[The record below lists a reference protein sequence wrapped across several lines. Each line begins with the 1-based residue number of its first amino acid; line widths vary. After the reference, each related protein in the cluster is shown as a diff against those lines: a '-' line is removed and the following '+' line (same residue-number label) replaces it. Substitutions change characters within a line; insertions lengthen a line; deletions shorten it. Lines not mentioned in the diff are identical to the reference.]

1 MKPYFK
7 QEFPSNLSQDFINI
21 ENDNLTLI
29 LTRIGT
35 FSKQGDEY
43 RTVTV

>member
-7 QEFPSNLSQDFINI
+7 HEFPSNLSQDFINI
-21 ENDNLTLI
+21 ENDNLALI

-43 RTVTV
+43 RTVIV

>member
-7 QEFPSNLSQDFINI
+7 HEFHYNLSQDI